1 MIRRQ
6 GQHPEQRAD
15 DVRRARRPEERGVAA
30 VVLDDEQ
37 TDEEEGGGYGQEEGE
52 PVADAQARVHQRPGA
67 GEQRRRAGELPHA
80 PLELRTLVARQAR
93 RPCRFVRHCLLG
105 SGVSQANGAGGGSQ
119 TAADARPRVRLI
131 SLGPQ
136 GRLSMAPV
144 TIARFVQELEKLKQ
158 VADAEKLKPP
168 EYDSRLARI
177 IQELREK
184 GIDADRAATTA
195 ALADAVKRGIITLPV
210 QAHLQRRLGLT

>member
-1 MIRRQ
+1 MIRASRLSYSC
-6 GQHPEQRAD
+6 GLSFSASDTCFSFSSSCTKRAI
-15 DVRRARRPEERGVAA
+15 V
-30 VVLDDEQ
+30 
-37 TDEEEGGGYGQEEGE
+37 T
-52 PVADAQARVHQRPGA
+52 GA
-67 GEQRRRAGELPHA
+67 IDNLPWD
-80 PLELRTLVARQAR
+80 PK
-93 RPCRFVRHCLLG
+93 
-105 SGVSQANGAGGGSQ
+105 
-119 TAADARPRVRLI
+119 
-131 SLGPQ
+131 

-158 VADAEKLKPP
+158 VSDAEKLKPQ